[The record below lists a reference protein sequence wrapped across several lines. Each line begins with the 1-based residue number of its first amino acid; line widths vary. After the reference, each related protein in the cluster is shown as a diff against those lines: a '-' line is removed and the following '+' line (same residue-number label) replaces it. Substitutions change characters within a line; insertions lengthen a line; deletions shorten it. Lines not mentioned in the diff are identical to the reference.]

1 MQWTEPYVEVLDA
14 TCLISRLLTSLLS
27 NLGHS
32 PVASMARI
40 NGSLYAVCKAKLGA
54 LELIGTSELLF
65 YHGLEL
71 LVLAM

>member
-1 MQWTEPYVEVLDA
+1 MQWTETYIEVLDA
-14 TCLISRLLTSLLS
+14 TCLISGLLTSLLS

-40 NGSLYAVCKAKLGA
+40 DGSFHAVCKAKLGA
-54 LELIGTSELLF
+54 LELIGTSELLC
-65 YHGLEL
+65 YHGLEM

>member
-1 MQWTEPYVEVLDA
+1 MQWTEPYVDVLDA
-14 TCLISRLLTSLLS
+14 TCLISRVLTSLLS

-32 PVASMARI
+32 PVPSMARSS
-40 NGSLYAVCKAKLGA
+40 GSFYAVGKARLGD

>member
-1 MQWTEPYVEVLDA
+1 
-14 TCLISRLLTSLLS
+14 
-27 NLGHS
+27 
-32 PVASMARI
+32 MARI
-40 NGSLYAVCKAKLGA
+40 NGSFYAVCKAKLGD